1 MVLLFIGLAFLLRY
15 ASERV
20 AVPVEYR
27 YAGVALAAMALLGVG
42 WWLRERRAAYGLIL
56 QGTGIAVLYLTIFAA
71 MRLHPLISPGAALA
85 LLVVVTICSAIL
97 AVLQNA
103 MGLAV
108 VAALGGFAA
117 PILTS
122 TGSGNHVALFSYF
135 ALLNAGI
142 FAIAWFRAWRPL
154 NLVGFVGTFGIGFAW
169 GLRSYTPELFAS
181 TEPFLALFFLMY
193 VGIGL
198 LFARRK
204 LLEAAQAPA
213 ERGELLRWSAR
224 QADYIDA
231 TVLFGPPLVG
241 FGLQCAV
248 IGHIDF
254 GMAFSALA
262 LGLFYMVLARVLRGH
277 ASAGRT
283 SLLVEICLALGVVF
297 GTLAIPLGLDARW
310 TSAAWAVE
318 GAGIYW
324 LGLHQQ
330 RRLARL
336 FALLLQGGAALAYL
350 NGVRP
355 GETTLLEGSPLGALM
370 LGAAALFS
378 FWQLRRAPAKA
389 LADWEPAC
397 RPLLAAAGLAF
408 LYLVAPLCL
417 AVDSTAIAWAVA
429 GLASLF
435 AGLRLGSRTFLFCAF
450 AVQLLGGALF
460 LLHLQGG
467 DGQGGVFDSGWRGL
481 MTASLIGLALIGG
494 MLLAARDPLVKDDSR
509 LLMGLSL
516 VLLAGL
522 AFVNLAVLFV
532 LPWRSASAVWA
543 GSGLLIIWLSLVLRQ
558 RLSFYF
564 GLALQVVGGLAFLLA
579 GPSLFGSLSGEG
591 LRPLAHSGFWT
602 PAVLALAAL
611 VGAWRLRR
619 AGERE
624 RALGIGTLGLA
635 ELSHLLLLWG
645 AGWWALT
652 ALCET
657 VRFVPYGLREHA
669 LLLVA
674 AATVASWMLLA
685 LRERWRELA
694 LLCLALVPVA
704 LLALASAWRFDYQ
717 PFGEFGWLAWP
728 LLFATHLLSLRR
740 LAPLLPA
747 KALSVAHVLGCWLLL
762 GVLALE
768 LRYLFALLAEQYNAW
783 RWLGWALVPSAYLLL
798 VAGGRSLPW
807 PLRDF
812 AGVSAA
818 RRCAGGAVAARLVLE
833 RQPAQRRRCRAAALP
848 AAGQPAGTGAADR
861 AVRPLPLERRQ
872 PGLARRWQ
880 CQRAPGA
887 PGVGRRLAVR
897 PADPGGVPRRASPGR
912 RTVPARGADRVD
924 AGAGGAVAGL
934 DALCAGPDHRRYPS
948 RPARPVDGRRGAGRR
963 RGGQAVLRRAG
974 QQWQPGANHLLH
986 RGRRPVAGRRLL
998 LTLASAS
1005 RRGRIGGRAAMK
1017 RSFSFRTAGLL
1028 LLGACLSLPLSAKE
1042 SAEGFSRQVAL
1053 SLQGEGPWYRLSIPM
1068 SVQLSAAHADLRDL
1082 RVFDAEGEA
1091 LPYALVAGSERQA
1104 STPHE
1109 AEVRLF
1115 PLRGTSAADAT
1126 QPNLRVQR
1134 NTSGTIV
1141 EVLPENAGP
1150 AAETLRGWLIDA
1162 SAVTFPLERLRLDWS
1177 SPEEGFQRFSVEASD
1192 DLEHWQAWGTDRS
1205 PA

>member
-1 MVLLFIGLAFLLRY
+1 MRIGVVLLFIGLAFLLRY

-417 AVDSTAIAWAVA
+417 AVDGTAIAWAVA

-579 GPSLFGSLSGEG
+579 GPSLFGSLSGEACG
-591 LRPLAHSGFWT
+591 PGPFRVLDAGSAGPGGAGRRLAAAPRRRARAGAGYRYPRPGRAVAPAAALGSRLVGADRAVRNRPLRALMACASMRCCWWPRRQWRRGCCWRCASAGANWPCCAWRWSRWRCWPWPVPGVSIT
-602 PAVLALAAL
+602 SRSANSAGWPGRCCSPRTCCRCDALPVAAGEGPERCPCARLLAVARGAGAGAALPVRPARRTVQRLALA
-611 VGAWRLRR
+611 
-619 AGERE
+619 
-624 RALGIGTLGLA
+624 GL
-635 ELSHLLLLWG
+635 G
-645 AGWWALT
+645 AGPERLPAAGGWRAEPAL
-652 ALCET
+652 
-657 VRFVPYGLREHA
+657 
-669 LLLVA
+669 A
-674 AATVASWMLLA
+674 AA
-685 LRERWRELA
+685 
-694 LLCLALVPVA
+694 
-704 LLALASAWRFDYQ
+704 
-717 PFGEFGWLAWP
+717 
-728 LLFATHLLSLRR
+728 R
-740 LAPLLPA
+740 LP
-747 KALSVAHVLGCWLLL
+747 
-762 GVLALE
+762 
-768 LRYLFALLAEQYNAW
+768 
-783 RWLGWALVPSAYLLL
+783 
-798 VAGGRSLPW
+798 
-807 PLRDF
+807 

-833 RQPAQRRRCRAAALP
+833 RQPVQRRRRRAAAY
-848 AAGQPAGTGAADR
+848 
-861 AVRPLPLERRQ
+861 LPLANPLELGLLIALFALYRWSDASLASLVDGNASARLGRQ
-872 PGLARRWQ
+872 AL
-880 CQRAPGA
+880 
-887 PGVGRRLAVR
+887 
-897 PADPGGVPRRASPGR
+897 
-912 RTVPARGADRVD
+912 
-924 AGAGGAVAGL
+924 AGASLFA
-934 DALCAGPDHRRYPS
+934 
-948 RPARPVDGRRGAGRR
+948 
-963 RGGQAVLRRAG
+963 
-974 QQWQPGANHLLH
+974 
-986 RGRRPVAGRRLL
+986 L
-998 LTLASAS
+998 LTLAVC
-1005 RRGRIGGRAAMK
+1005 RAAHHLAGVPFQADALAASMLVQ
-1017 RSFSFRTAGLL
+1017 AGLSLVWTLCALGLTIAGTRLGRRDLWMVGAALVGVVVVKLFFVELGNSGSLERIISFIGVGVL
-1028 LLGACLSLPLSAKE
+1028 LLVVGYSPLPPRR
-1042 SAEGFSRQVAL
+1042 AEVA
-1053 SLQGEGPWYRLSIPM
+1053 S
-1068 SVQLSAAHADLRDL
+1068 
-1082 RVFDAEGEA
+1082 
-1091 LPYALVAGSERQA
+1091 
-1104 STPHE
+1104 E
-1109 AEVRLF
+1109 AE
-1115 PLRGTSAADAT
+1115 
-1126 QPNLRVQR
+1126 QP
-1134 NTSGTIV
+1134 
-1141 EVLPENAGP
+1141 
-1150 AAETLRGWLIDA
+1150 
-1162 SAVTFPLERLRLDWS
+1162 
-1177 SPEEGFQRFSVEASD
+1177 
-1192 DLEHWQAWGTDRS
+1192 
-1205 PA
+1205 

>member
-1 MVLLFIGLAFLLRY
+1 MLRVGVVLLFLGLAFLLRC

-262 LGLFYMVLARVLRGH
+262 LGLFYMVLARALRGH

-330 RRLARL
+330 RRLARI

-417 AVDSTAIAWAVA
+417 AVDGTAIAWAVA

-494 MLLAARDPLVKDDSR
+494 MLLAARDPLVRDDSR

-783 RWLGWALVPSAYLLL
+783 RWLGWALVASIVLSTAAFIIEHYRRNPLLQTRWL
-798 VAGGRSLPW
+798 ASLPVLHFIVGAFLIRFLTTEQSYGVVNLMRTLGMGPDQLR
-807 PLRDF
+807 PLF
-812 AGVSAA
+812 GVILAGVVT
-818 RRCAGGAVAARLVLE
+818 GIIGTAVTFGPKRLIP
-833 RQPAQRRRCRAAALP
+833 Q
-848 AAGQPAGTGAADR
+848 
-861 AVRPLPLERRQ
+861 
-872 PGLARRWQ
+872 
-880 CQRAPGA
+880 
-887 PGVGRRLAVR
+887 
-897 PADPGGVPRRASPGR
+897 
-912 RTVPARGADRVD
+912 
-924 AGAGGAVAGL
+924 
-934 DALCAGPDHRRYPS
+934 
-948 RPARPVDGRRGAGRR
+948 
-963 RGGQAVLRRAG
+963 
-974 QQWQPGANHLLH
+974 LLM
-986 RGRRPVAGRRLL
+986 A
-998 LTLASAS
+998 
-1005 RRGRIGGRAAMK
+1005 I
-1017 RSFSFRTAGLL
+1017 L
-1028 LLGACLSLPLSAKE
+1028 LLGAAAFFDQHRTSMDRPHDFYLSQFLASVGAGMFMGPLIMLGISA
-1042 SAEGFSRQVAL
+1042 AL
-1053 SLQGEGPWYRLSIPM
+1053 KQGVDHIVTFLVTLSITQTLGGLAGSQGISLATAQVGVLVSP
-1068 SVQLSAAHADLRDL
+1068 SATLEELFLAQKLARGLGIASIDGLGPRGRGFHTEEEQIEIASLL
-1082 RVFDAEGEA
+1082 PKAEA
-1091 LPYALVAGSERQA
+1091 LARFL
-1104 STPHE
+1104 
-1109 AEVRLF
+1109 L
-1115 PLRGTSAADAT
+1115 
-1126 QPNLRVQR
+1126 
-1134 NTSGTIV
+1134 
-1141 EVLPENAGP
+1141 
-1150 AAETLRGWLIDA
+1150 AETN
-1162 SAVTFPLERLRLDWS
+1162 P
-1177 SPEEGFQRFSVEASD
+1177 
-1192 DLEHWQAWGTDRS
+1192 
-1205 PA
+1205 